1 MFPIP
6 LIFALLVPLKENPAT
21 SSGPI
26 PAAAIALA
34 DSAAPTAA
42 TDLVA
47 LSLAT
52 PHSAL
57 VLETLARYYRDHPP
71 APRNGCARL
80 PDPRLTEYAARSAS
94 ADCRAAFGFL
104 SSVVK
109 DPDCVSALLALAT
122 DSTPEVRRT
131 AALALGER
139 SIKSGGGPS
148 RVADERA
155 DCMLALQHLLLDSNT
170 QVRIAACRSVASYGA
185 VSRAAAVEPVALL
198 TNSIRSID
206 FNLRVTALEGLAR
219 CAAAPNTPATQ
230 LTFPTAA
237 LSDLAL
243 HDSSTSAR
251 YSAAIALAAID
262 SALAAPCVQPLL
274 ASPIE
279 YIRTAACE
287 VLGKVATPAAFA
299 QLAALA
305 ASDPSLRV
313 RETALTQLALPAA
326 KAAPATKSAVVAAL
340 ADPDPEI
347 FASGCQIAQADL
359 WREFAPTIAASFS
372 RFPGCAN
379 ADARAAAIAALVDLE
394 QSNPANSAALHSRYI
409 QFSSDPN
416 PAVRTAALTALA
428 TLDHQQ
434 PPPFSRGA
442 DLSGELYPGG
452 KPVFGPEPYLILE
465 TNRGRMKIRLYPDQ
479 APITCGHVAALA
491 RRGFYNGLTW
501 HRVVPDFVIQ
511 GGCPRGDG
519 SGTAGVTLPLES
531 TNLPFE
537 RGTLGMPRD
546 SNPDTGGCQ
555 LFICHCRVPHLD
567 VIYCAFGQVVE
578 GMDVIDR
585 IDVDDR
591 IVSARVEGIDGT

>member
-6 LIFALLVPLKENPAT
+6 LILALLVPLTENPST
-21 SSGPI
+21 SSGAI

-34 DSAAPTAA
+34 DSTAPTAA
-42 TDLVA
+42 ADLVA

-57 VLETLARYYRDHPP
+57 VLETLTRFYRNQPP

-80 PDPRLTEYAARSAS
+80 PDPRLVDYAARAAP

-104 SSVVK
+104 CSVVK
-109 DPDCVSALLALAT
+109 DPDYVSVILALAA
-122 DSTPEVRRT
+122 DRIPEVRRA
-131 AALALGER
+131 AALALSER
-139 SIKSGGGPS
+139 SVKSGGGPP
-148 RVADERA
+148 RVPDERA
-155 DCMLALQHLLLDSNT
+155 DCMLALQHLLLDSDM
-170 QVRIAACRSVASYGA
+170 QVRIAACRSVATYGA

-206 FNLRVTALEGLAR
+206 FNLRVTALEGLAH
-219 CAAAPNTPATQ
+219 CAAAPNPPVTQ
-230 LTFPTAA
+230 LIFPTAA
-237 LSDLAL
+237 LSELAL
-243 HDSSTSAR
+243 HDSSTSVR
-251 YSAAIALAAID
+251 YSAATALAAID
-262 SALAAPCVQPLL
+262 PALAAPCVQPLL
-274 ASPIE
+274 VSPIE
-279 YIRTAACE
+279 YLRAAACE
-287 VLGKVATPAAFA
+287 ILGKVATPNAFA
-299 QLAALA
+299 QLATLA
-305 ASDPSLRV
+305 ASDPAWRV

-326 KAAPATKSAVVAAL
+326 KDAPATKPAVTAAL

-359 WREFAPTIAASFS
+359 WREFAPKIAASFP
-372 RFPGCAN
+372 RFAGCTN
-379 ADARAAAIAALVDLE
+379 ADARSAAIAALVDLE
-394 QSNPANSAALHSRYI
+394 PLTPANTAAIHSRYTAL
-409 QFSSDPN
+409 SRDPN
-416 PAVRTAALTALA
+416 PSVRTAALTALA
-428 TLDHQQ
+428 TLDHQ
-434 PPPFSRGA
+434 PPPPVSRGA

-465 TNRGRMKIRLYPDQ
+465 TNRGRMKIRLYPDK

-491 RRGFYNGLTW
+491 RNGFYNGLTW

-519 SGTAGVTLPLES
+519 SGSAGVTLPLES

-578 GMDVIDR
+578 GVDVVDQ

-591 IVSARVEGIDGT
+591 IVSASVEGLVQ